1 MNMSIAKIILLVI
14 VISLVSPFNG
24 IYVQAKSQDDKQIDE
39 FIDGNDYISAKK
51 AIKLFEQK
59 QGKEVSLPKKLPFR
73 PTHKFGQ
80 MTIEGDLRL
89 HYLRVFNKP
98 HQDFI
103 ITILSPE
110 SKIEKHTTAEDKV
123 VTLKDGTKAY
133 FQNDDHVHTLIF
145 KKKSLGYL
153 LTGST
158 RQSKDYS
165 LEGLME
171 IAESI

>member
-1 MNMSIAKIILLVI
+1 MEAK
-14 VISLVSPFNG
+14 P
-24 IYVQAKSQDDKQIDE
+24 QDDKQIDE
-39 FIDGNDYISAKK
+39 FIQGNNYLPAKK
-51 AIKLFEQK
+51 AINRFEQE

-80 MTIEGDLRL
+80 VTIEGDLRL

-103 ITILSPE
+103 ISVLAPE
-110 SKIEKHTTAEDKV
+110 SKIEKHITSEDKV

-133 FQNDDHVHTLIF
+133 FQNNDHIHTLVF
-145 KKKSLGYL
+145 KKKGCGYI
-153 LTGST
+153 LTGSIK
-158 RQSKDYS
+158 QSKDYD